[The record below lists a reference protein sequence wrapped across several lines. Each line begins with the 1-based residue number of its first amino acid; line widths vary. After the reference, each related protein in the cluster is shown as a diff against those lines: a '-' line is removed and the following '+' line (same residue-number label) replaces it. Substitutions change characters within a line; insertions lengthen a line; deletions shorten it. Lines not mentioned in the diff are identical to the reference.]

1 MKNFVLISPHFPET
15 YYQFARALKKV
26 GFRVL
31 GVGDADL
38 NSISNN
44 LRENLDE
51 YVPCP
56 NMENVENEIKAIQYL
71 QDKYGRIDYLESNNE
86 YWLHNDAI
94 LRQWFNIRSGV
105 WPEELES
112 WQRKSMMKER
122 FQRAGVKCARWIKPT
137 TREEVYRFV
146 QQVGYPLFIKPDIG
160 VGAYGDFK
168 ITCAEDIENFFR
180 DKTDG
185 VDYIC
190 EQYITGNIVSF
201 DGICD
206 EESNVIFMT
215 SHFFPPSV
223 ADVVKENKEFFYYTL
238 PEVPEDLK
246 KAGKA
251 IVKAFELKKRF
262 FHFEFFRLTQ
272 DIKDV
277 GSIGEIV
284 ALEAN
289 MRTPGGYTPDMINFA
304 NSIDCYDLYAET
316 MMYGKPVTKDLY
328 PHFYCGCASRRDQN
342 KYEITDNKI
351 INEYMNVLCMAGRY
365 PDVLSGDMGNRYF
378 MGKFTSLDDMLTF
391 KDKVEKRKHE

>member
-15 YYQFARALKKV
+15 YYQFAKALKKV

-31 GVGDADL
+31 AIGDCSFGDL
-38 NSISNN
+38 RQE
-44 LRENLDE
+44 LRENVDE
-51 YVPCP
+51 WVQCS
-56 NMENVENEIKAIQYL
+56 NMENVQNEIGALQYL
-71 QDKYGRIDYLESNNE
+71 TNKYGHIDYLESNNE
-86 YWLHNDAI
+86 FWLHNDAI
-94 LRQWFNIRSGV
+94 LRQWFNIDTGV

-112 WQRKSMMKER
+112 WQRKSKMKER
-122 FQRAGVKCARWIKPT
+122 FIKAGVKVAKWINPDSKEKVYKFA
-137 TREEVYRFV
+137 EE
-146 QQVGYPLFIKPDIG
+146 VGYPLFIKPDIG

-168 ITCAEDIENFFR
+168 ISNADDIESFFR
-180 DKTDG
+180 DKTPG

-206 EESNVIFMT
+206 SSSRVVFQT

-223 ADVVKENKEFFYYTL
+223 AEVVKLNKEFFYYTL
-238 PEVPEDLK
+238 PSVPKDLE

-251 IVKAFELKKRF
+251 IAKAFGLKKRF

-277 GSIGEIV
+277 GFIGDIV

-304 NSIDCYDLYAET
+304 NSINCYDLYAET
-316 MMYGKPVTKDLY
+316 MMFDKVITNDEYKHY
-328 PHFYCGCASRRDQN
+328 YCGCASRRDGRWYQIPSN
-342 KYEITDNKI
+342 EIL
-351 INEYMNVLCMAGRY
+351 NEYYYLMCTHGRY
-365 PDVLSGDMGNRYF
+365 PDVLAGDMGNEYF
-378 MGKFTSLDDMLTF
+378 IGKFSSLDDMIDF
-391 KDKVEKRKHE
+391 RIKVESKHE